1 LKDGS
6 KNKGRVRNGTAF
18 LLPKSTSSEVN
29 RMALSTFNADFNQ
42 ISSVLAKCR
51 QNIHG
56 LRDSSEELIPL
67 FLNKIVQL
75 TV

>member
-1 LKDGS
+1 
-6 KNKGRVRNGTAF
+6 
-18 LLPKSTSSEVN
+18 
-29 RMALSTFNADFNQ
+29 MALSTFNADFNQ

-56 LRDSSEELIPL
+56 LRDPSELIPL

>member
-1 LKDGS
+1 MRGESIIGKCG
-6 KNKGRVRNGTAF
+6 V
-18 LLPKSTSSEVN
+18 LPKVN
-29 RMALSTFNADFNQ
+29 KTFRSTFNADFNQ

>member
-1 LKDGS
+1 LIPKTHSVIHSPFSEDS
-6 KNKGRVRNGTAF
+6 F
-18 LLPKSTSSEVN
+18 LLINETPLFPSD
-29 RMALSTFNADFNQ
+29 ADFNQ

>member
-1 LKDGS
+1 VVSG
-6 KNKGRVRNGTAF
+6 G
-18 LLPKSTSSEVN
+18 LLPEVN
-29 RMALSTFNADFNQ
+29 RMAFSTFNADFNQ

-56 LRDSSEELIPL
+56 LRDPSDELIPL

>member
-1 LKDGS
+1 MSVLWYGARGESLIGKCG
-6 KNKGRVRNGTAF
+6 V
-18 LLPKSTSSEVN
+18 LPKV
-29 RMALSTFNADFNQ
+29 NADFNQ

-67 FLNKIVQL
+67 FLNKIVQF

>member
-1 LKDGS
+1 MFRGFLPEVLKP
-6 KNKGRVRNGTAF
+6 RIHVVI
-18 LLPKSTSSEVN
+18 P
-29 RMALSTFNADFNQ
+29 DFNQ

>member
-1 LKDGS
+1 
-6 KNKGRVRNGTAF
+6 
-18 LLPKSTSSEVN
+18 
-29 RMALSTFNADFNQ
+29 MALSTFNADFNQ

-56 LRDSSEELIPL
+56 LRDPSELILIPL